1 MKVVII
7 GTNHAGIAAANTLLD
22 HYEDIELVMIDKN
35 SNLSYLGCGTAL
47 WVGRQID
54 GYDHLFYTR
63 PEDFEGKGAK
73 ILLET
78 TVNDVDYDNKVVY
91 AVTKDG
97 EKVEESYDKLI
108 HATGSRPIAPKLPGA
123 DLEGMHFL
131 KLFQEGQEVDA
142 ALSHPEKET
151 IAVIGAGYIG
161 VEIAEAAQRRGKK
174 VLLFDAA
181 PTSLS
186 NYYDTELT
194 HIMDENLRN
203 NGIETHFGELA
214 TEYIGDENGHV
225 VGLKTTEGEYEAD
238 VIINAIGFLPN
249 APFAKDHLET
259 FGNGAYLVDRTFK
272 TSDDDV
278 YAIGDCATNFSNVTN
293 KPNYIALASNAVR
306 TGIVAGHNIGG
317 THLEGAGIQ
326 GSNGISIFGLNLVST
341 GLSAR
346 LAEKEGFK
354 VKVSDFED
362 TQFPS
367 FMRENEKVKIRLV
380 YEEGTNRLLGAQL
393 LSRYDISMAIHMY
406 SLAIQE
412 QVTID
417 KLQLLDIFFLP
428 HFNQPYNY
436 LTMAA
441 LNADK
446 N

>member
-7 GTNHAGIAAANTLLD
+7 GTNHAGISAANTLLD
-22 HYEDIELVMIDKN
+22 NYDDIELVMIDRN

-63 PEDFEGKGAK
+63 PEDFEEKGAK

-78 TVNDVDYDNKVVY
+78 AVTDVDYDKQIVY
-91 AVTKDG
+91 AETKDG
-97 EKVEESYDKLI
+97 EKIEESYDKLI
-108 HATGSRPIAPKLPGA
+108 HATGSKPIAPNLPGA

-131 KLFQEGQEVDA
+131 KLFQEGQDVDL
-142 ALSHPEKET
+142 ALTDPNNET
-151 IAVIGAGYIG
+151 VAVIGAGYIG

-194 HIMDENLRN
+194 SIMDENLEQH
-203 NGIETHFGELA
+203 GIETHFGELA
-214 TEYIGDENGHV
+214 EEYIGENGKI
-225 VGLKTTEGEYEAD
+225 VGLKTTKGEYEVD

-259 FGNGAYLVDRTFK
+259 YDNGAYLVDRTFK
-272 TSDDDV
+272 TSDDNV
-278 YAIGDCATNFSNVTN
+278 YAIGDCATNWSNVTN
-293 KPNYIALASNAVR
+293 SPTYIALASNAVR
-306 TGIVAGHNIGG
+306 SGIVAGHNIGG
-317 THLEGAGIQ
+317 TEIEGAGIQ

-346 LAEKEGFK
+346 LAEKAGFD

-362 TQFPS
+362 TQFPV
-367 FMRENEKVKIRLV
+367 FMPKNEKVKIRLV
-380 YEEGTNRLLGAQL
+380 YEAGTNRLLGAQL
-393 LSRYDISMAIHMY
+393 LSKYDISMAIHMF

-412 QVTID
+412 QLTVD

-436 LTMAA
+436 ITMAA
-441 LNADK
+441 LQADK
-446 N
+446 